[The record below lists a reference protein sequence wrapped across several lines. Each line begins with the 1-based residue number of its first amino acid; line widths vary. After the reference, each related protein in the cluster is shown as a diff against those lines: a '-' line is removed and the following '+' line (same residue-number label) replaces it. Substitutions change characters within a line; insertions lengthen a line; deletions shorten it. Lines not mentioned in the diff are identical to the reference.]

1 MRQVQRAH
9 AVPDSASDVRSSDAC
24 GLHVAKATPG
34 ARLGAVERADARR
47 HVVRL
52 AREEQ
57 VHIDVRLRVRARLT
71 RFSLLLEVVG
81 GQEHRHPRTD
91 DARAVVVK
99 SDHAVLVGVGV
110 FGERLLDDLEQGLL
124 LLLAVDDHL
133 APEEPMTR
141 MLRVGLGQV
150 EELAVRGVALKVI
163 DEEVQ
168 IILVVPI
175 VEAET
180 QLPVDLLQRSSS
192 ILQHGNRLHR
202 LGDHAALERHDGGR
216 VHHLRHPVV
225 DHTDQRRLLLSRKWR
240 RRGYQKS
247 ARALQTRN

>member
-57 VHIDVRLRVRARLT
+57 VHVHVRLRVRTGLARLP
-71 RFSLLLEVVG
+71 RLPRVVG
-81 GQEHRHPRTD
+81 GQEHWHLRTD

-133 APEEPMTR
+133 APEEPVAR
-141 MLRVGLGQV
+141 MLGVGLCQV
-150 EELAVRGVALKVI
+150 EELAIRRVTLQVVHEKVQ
-163 DEEVQ
+163 V
-168 IILVVPI
+168 ILVIPI

-180 QLPVDLLQRSSS
+180 KLLVYLLQRSPT
-192 ILQHGNRLHR
+192 ILQNWDPLHW
-202 LGDHAALERHDGGR
+202 LGDNAALE
-216 VHHLRHPVV
+216 
-225 DHTDQRRLLLSRKWR
+225 
-240 RRGYQKS
+240 
-247 ARALQTRN
+247 